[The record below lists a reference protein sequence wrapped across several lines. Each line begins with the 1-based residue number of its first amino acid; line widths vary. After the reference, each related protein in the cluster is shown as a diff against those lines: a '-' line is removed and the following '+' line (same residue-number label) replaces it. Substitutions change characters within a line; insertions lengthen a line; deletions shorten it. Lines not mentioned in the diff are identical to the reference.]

1 MRLPLPRFS
10 SLSPRRQMP
19 KKKQMTKLRLLAAVL
34 SGTLVYAATSIS
46 CGRNS
51 IWAERQLEEQ
61 KRLLSSHTVEIEKI
75 HEELALEKVALEK
88 DMDVV
93 AAYARKLSYL
103 KDGEKLVIISG
114 LAASENRIYDPG
126 TVLFHDEVK
135 YFPEWFCKSV
145 GLIAFTAVY
154 FILLMFDAGRGLVHY
169 RKQKVQAGHY
179 RAQGAAI

>member
-1 MRLPLPRFS
+1 
-10 SLSPRRQMP
+10 MP
-19 KKKQMTKLRLLAAVL
+19 KKKQMIKFRLLAAVL
-34 SGTLVYAATSIS
+34 SGTLVYVATSIA

-126 TVLFHDEVK
+126 TVQFHEEVK

-145 GLIAFTAVY
+145 GLTVFTAVY
-154 FILLMFDAGRGLVHY
+154 FILLMFDAGRGLIHY
-169 RKQKVQAGHY
+169 RKQKVQPGRY
-179 RAQGAAI
+179 QSQGAQI